1 MQARK
6 KRLRVQDQGDARA
19 IFHNRAATPRDL
31 ALKYGTSVRT
41 IYRWVNAG
49 EGGQVIDP
57 PESHPNRS
65 RPRKYAPEVFAR
77 IVALKEEAP
86 RRTAVGIL
94 VILRQE
100 FPGKVPSVS
109 TVRKFLAVSGLRP
122 GDPAPR
128 KGYVKFERKKPN
140 DLWQLDIDGV
150 QTVGHLGKLY
160 LVAILDDCSRFIV
173 AARYFPDQAGV
184 HVLKVLRDAVIE
196 HGCPNQVVTDNGRQF
211 RNAIGELG
219 TRYTRLLEV
228 LGVQP
233 VFARPSHPQTKG
245 KLERWFG
252 TVRSGFLLDARLA
265 VERDP
270 TVNLGAFNALFGE
283 WLRRYNLET
292 PHRSLPGHC
301 PPAQVYFHAA
311 DRVHRPLQVIV
322 DWNQWVNTHL
332 QRKVTKYNLISFKGE
347 SLAVPPGYAG
357 CKVDVVEL
365 EATVEIYHRD
375 NLLVSHPVD
384 PARFLPGR
392 ETKSRK
398 VAHNGI
404 IQYKGKYLTVGY
416 KLAGQ
421 VVEVWEASAGT
432 ELLVYLGGVLLKK
445 FAL

>member
-1 MQARK
+1 M
-6 KRLRVQDQGDARA
+6 
-19 IFHNRAATPRDL
+19 FHNRAATPRDL

-49 EGGQVIDP
+49 KGGQDP
-57 PESHPNRS
+57 GPRGAVPKRS
-65 RPRKYAPEVFAR
+65 RPRKYAPEIFAR
-77 IVALKEEAP
+77 IVALKEELP
-86 RRTAVGIL
+86 RRTAAGIW

-109 TVRKFLAVSGLRP
+109 TVRKFLAASGLGP

-128 KGYVKFERKKPN
+128 KGYVKFERKRPN
-140 DLWQLDIDGV
+140 DLWQLDIAGV

-173 AARYFPDQAGV
+173 AARYFQDQQGV
-184 HVLKVLRDAVIE
+184 NVLKVLRDAVME
-196 HGCPNQVVTDNGRQF
+196 YGCPNQVVTDNGRQF

-228 LGVQP
+228 LGVEP
-233 VFARPSHPQTKG
+233 IFARPAHPQTKG

-252 TVRSGFLLDARLA
+252 TVRSGFLTEARLA
-265 VERDP
+265 AERDP
-270 TVNLGAFNALFGE
+270 AMDLGAFNALFHE
-283 WLRRYNLET
+283 WLRRYNWET

-301 PPAQVYFHAA
+301 PPAQVYFNAEG
-311 DRVHRPLQVIV
+311 RINRPLQVLV
-322 DWNQWVNTHL
+322 DWNQWVNAHL

-347 SLAVPPGYAG
+347 PLAVPPGYVG
-357 CKVDVVEL
+357 CKVEVVEL
-365 EATVEIYHRD
+365 ESAIEIYHRD
-375 NLLVSHPVD
+375 NLLVAHPVD

-398 VAHNGI
+398 VAKNGT
-404 IQYKGKYLTVGY
+404 IQYKGKHFTVGY

-421 VVEVWEASAGT
+421 VVEVREASAGT
-432 ELLVYLGGVLLKK
+432 ELLVYLDGVLVKK
-445 FAL
+445 FPLK